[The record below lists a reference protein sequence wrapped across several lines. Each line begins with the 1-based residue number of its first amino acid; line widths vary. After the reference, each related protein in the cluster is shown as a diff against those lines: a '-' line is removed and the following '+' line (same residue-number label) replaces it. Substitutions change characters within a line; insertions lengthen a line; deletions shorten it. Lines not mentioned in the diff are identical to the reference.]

1 MLPPFRERAAE
12 QRRIFGKWKQSHRVC
27 CARRQVCD
35 YLQESPILKQDV
47 QQHSLVQSSSLPLC
61 IIEIHQITHSQGTY
75 IARVLLFKSVEQ
87 SKKRGEALQDLAS
100 ETLFTWTYAITFF
113 SAKPTNASP
122 VPMSSSEE
130 GSGVVAPERENAA
143 LNGP

>member
-1 MLPPFRERAAE
+1 M
-12 QRRIFGKWKQSHRVC
+12 
-27 CARRQVCD
+27 
-35 YLQESPILKQDV
+35 
-47 QQHSLVQSSSLPLC
+47 QSSSLPLC
-61 IIEIHQITHSQGTY
+61 ILKYIRSIHSQGTY

-100 ETLFTWTYAITFF
+100 QTLFTWAYAIAFF

-130 GSGVVAPERENAA
+130 GSGVVTPERENAA

>member
-1 MLPPFRERAAE
+1 MAE
-12 QRRIFGKWKQSHRVC
+12 SVFS
-27 CARRQVCD
+27 
-35 YLQESPILKQDV
+35 
-47 QQHSLVQSSSLPLC
+47 
-61 IIEIHQITHSQGTY
+61 GTSFTWC
-75 IARVLLFKSVEQ
+75 RVLVARFVLKSVEQ

-100 ETLFTWTYAITFF
+100 ETLFTWAYAIIFF

-130 GSGVVAPERENAA
+130 GSGVVTPERENAA